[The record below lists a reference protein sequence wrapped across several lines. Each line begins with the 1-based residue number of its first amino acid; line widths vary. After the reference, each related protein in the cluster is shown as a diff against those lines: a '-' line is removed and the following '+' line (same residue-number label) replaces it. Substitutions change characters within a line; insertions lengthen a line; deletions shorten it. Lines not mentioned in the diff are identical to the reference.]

1 MQIGI
6 PEQRRIRI
14 VLKFL
19 PGILLLQAITVAL
32 VLIAPADLV
41 DWGWLRLIV
50 PIVIVGLLTAFW
62 FGSVAAHQHKD
73 VINRLQENHAR
84 EREALRVNAERAKAR
99 VVKQAHQETMQEV
112 RRTSTQANIKVGMA
126 FAGMA
131 GIGGLLLLTQFM
143 TLGLLILTSAGG
155 ALGGYVLRIRQEKKR
170 AALPRNEAAPKALN
184 PPPGKAK

>member
-1 MQIGI
+1 M
-6 PEQRRIRI
+6 
-14 VLKFL
+14 LKFL

-41 DWGWLRLIV
+41 DWGWLRLIIPV
-50 PIVIVGLLTAFW
+50 VIIGLLTAFW
-62 FGSVAAHQHKD
+62 FGSVAAHQRKD
-73 VINRLQENHAR
+73 EINRLQENHAR
-84 EREALRVNAERAKAR
+84 ERETLRVNAERAKAR
-99 VVKQAHQETMQEV
+99 VVKQAHKETMQEV

-143 TLGLLILTSAGG
+143 TLGLLVLTSAGG

-170 AALPRNEAAPKALN
+170 TALPRNEAAPKALN